1 MCCGLI
7 AAVRRQA
14 RPARALAP
22 PFQQNHIVPD
32 TIEMAEAL
40 SNADL
45 AETAFGVQR
54 SAGVVLSQDLHLQG
68 PVSLRFRGC
77 DQAFE
82 KPRADPFP
90 LR

>member
-54 SAGVVLSQDLHLQG
+54 SAGVVLSHNLSLKS
-68 PVSLRFRGC
+68 PVCLRFRGG
-77 DQAFE
+77 DQTVE
-82 KPRADPFP
+82 KTGADTLP
-90 LR
+90 LG